1 MLVLSGIFGKVILGE
16 VAKWA
21 KIVKEAGAHP
31 ECACGTALLR
41 RANPPRNALLERLL
55 EQCALPRCVQARLVA
70 QISIDLATGQVARG
84 LYHHRIG
91 FTCSHAHCGL
101 VALMRQ
107 SQIVLF
113 VSRLLR
119 SRCSGSRQIDVYGLR
134 LAWCA
139 GRALRVLALYG
150 FGIFHHRLFMSSS
163 GVAMRGRNTGGPN
176 TGGRNP

>member
-1 MLVLSGIFGKVILGE
+1 VFVLSYIFGKLILGE

-31 ECACGTALLR
+31 ECVFGTAKLR
-41 RANPPRNALLERLL
+41 RANPPRNPLLERLL

-70 QISIDLATGQVARG
+70 QISVDLATGQVERG
-84 LYHHRIG
+84 LYHHRVG
-91 FTCSHAHCGL
+91 FRCRHPQCGL

-107 SQIVLF
+107 SQIGLF

-119 SRCSGSRQIDVYGLR
+119 SRCRGSRQIDVCGLR

-139 GRALRVLALYG
+139 GRAQRVRAL
-150 FGIFHHRLFMSSS
+150 
-163 GVAMRGRNTGGPN
+163 
-176 TGGRNP
+176 

>member
-1 MLVLSGIFGKVILGE
+1 MFVLSYIFGKLILGE

-21 KIVKEAGAHP
+21 KIVKEVCALA
-31 ECACGTALLR
+31 ECACGTAMLR

-70 QISIDLATGQVARG
+70 QISVDLATGQVERG
-84 LYHHRIG
+84 LYHHRVG
-91 FTCSHAHCGL
+91 FRCRHPQCGL

-107 SQIVLF
+107 SQIGLF

-119 SRCSGSRQIDVYGLR
+119 SRCRGSRQIDVCGLR

-139 GRALRVLALYG
+139 GRAQRVRAL
-150 FGIFHHRLFMSSS
+150 
-163 GVAMRGRNTGGPN
+163 
-176 TGGRNP
+176 